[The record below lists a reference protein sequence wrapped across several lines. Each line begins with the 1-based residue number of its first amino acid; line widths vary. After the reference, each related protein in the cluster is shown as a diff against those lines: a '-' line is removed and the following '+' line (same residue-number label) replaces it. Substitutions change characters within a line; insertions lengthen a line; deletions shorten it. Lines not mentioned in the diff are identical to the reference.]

1 MNRPVVKVE
10 NISGCQKSKNPMVA
24 FHVNQYLLNRVADR
38 NNNGQQ
44 NVHRIPPLE
53 KMTFQFR

>member
-1 MNRPVVKVE
+1 MKRSVVKVE
-10 NISGCQKSKNPMVA
+10 DIPGCEKSENPMVG

-38 NNNGQQ
+38 NNNEQQ
-44 NVHRIPPLE
+44 NVHHIPPLE